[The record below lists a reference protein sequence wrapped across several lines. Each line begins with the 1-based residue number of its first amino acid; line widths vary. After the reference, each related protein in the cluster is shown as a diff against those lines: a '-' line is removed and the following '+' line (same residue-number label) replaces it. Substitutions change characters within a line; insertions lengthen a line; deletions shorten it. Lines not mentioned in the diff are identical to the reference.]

1 MSPSPADPR
10 LRANYKVKT
19 LFLFLFCASG
29 RQMKGQRFLS
39 ECRNSRWMFALRS
52 WPRRHEYRSYTL
64 NISSAAVS
72 TSSLPR
78 FPRGWT
84 SANALEQSVGILHSC
99 KPNLYVCRF
108 SYQRKLCTGWSFT
121 FCKGDT
127 TGHFFSCI
135 WIQTRS
141 FPQTNQVTFVPK
153 LNQTIN
159 TQLSKD
165 TK

>member
-84 SANALEQSVGILHSC
+84 SANALEQRVGILHSC
-99 KPNLYVCRF
+99 KPNLFDQICTCADFHIRESSVQDGVSLFVKVTRLEIISAVF
-108 SYQRKLCTGWSFT
+108 ESKHDLFLKLTKWLLCLNL
-121 FCKGDT
+121 
-127 TGHFFSCI
+127 
-135 WIQTRS
+135 TR
-141 FPQTNQVTFVPK
+141 P
-153 LNQTIN
+153 
-159 TQLSKD
+159 
-165 TK
+165 